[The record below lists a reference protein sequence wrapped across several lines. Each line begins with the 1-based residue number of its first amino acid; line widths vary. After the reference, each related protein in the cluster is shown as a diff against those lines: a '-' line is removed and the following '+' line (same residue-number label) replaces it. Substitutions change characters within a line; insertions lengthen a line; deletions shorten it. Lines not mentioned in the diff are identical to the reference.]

1 METNINSFVSAEK
14 QIINSIEKLSGSYTP
29 YVIFTDW
36 VKMMAI
42 SIQNSC
48 TIHNKLWDT
57 REKLYLD
64 TVKKYNSGEVAL
76 FCKMH
81 GLLWQLYQEYGIY
94 DYLGDIY
101 MRSGAGSKMT
111 GQFFT
116 PFHVSE
122 LCAIIRLKDVKK
134 DENIKMNEPST
145 GGGGLILATAKVL
158 CDKGINY
165 QRCLDVVARDLDWN
179 GVYMT
184 YVQLSMIGIKA
195 VVIQGDTLAEPE
207 KNYNAERFLITP
219 AKIGAIL

>member
-101 MRSGAGSKMT
+101 MRSGAGT

-134 DENIKMNEPST
+134 DENIKMNEPSV
-145 GGGGLILATAKVL
+145 GGGGMILASAKVL

-165 QRCLDVVARDLDWN
+165 QKNLEVVAQDLDWN

-184 YVQLSMIGIKA
+184 YVQLSMTGIKA
-195 VVIQGDTLAEPE
+195 VVVQGDTLAEKDYSAE
-207 KNYNAERFLITP
+207 KMLVTP
-219 AKIGAIL
+219 AKIGVLL

>member
-1 METNINSFVSAEK
+1 METNINSFVNAEK
-14 QIINSIEKLSGSYTP
+14 HIINSIEELSGSYTP

-48 TIHNKLWDT
+48 CMIHNKLWNT

-64 TVKKYNSGEVAL
+64 TVKKYNGREVAL
-76 FCKMH
+76 LCKMH

-116 PFHVSE
+116 PFHVSK
-122 LCAIIRLKDVKK
+122 LCAAIRLKDVK
-134 DENIKMNEPST
+134 ENEKIKMNEPSV
-145 GGGGLILATAKVL
+145 GGGGMILAAAKIL
-158 CDKGINY
+158 YDKGINY
-165 QRCLDVVARDLDWN
+165 QKHLDVVAQDLDWN

-195 VVIQGDTLAEPE
+195 VVIQGDTLTEKDYSAE
-207 KNYNAERFLITP
+207 KMLVTP
-219 AKIGAIL
+219 AKLGVLL